1 MPTYAVRAPL
11 VRWLGAE
18 AERAAADLGPYRLLD
33 VGCGDMPYLPLF
45 APHAR
50 EIVGLDVGDNP
61 RATLTGPI
69 ESIPAE
75 DASFDVVL
83 CAQVLEHVDEPAQGV
98 RELARVT
105 RPGGRVLLSTHG
117 AMVYHPNPVDLW
129 RWTGAGLERL
139 FRENGDWGSVTV
151 SAGSGTA
158 SSLAMLNAIYLE
170 HVLRRTPLRPLRGGV
185 VSLLN
190 RTARLLDGRFAALRD
205 ERPGTIAANYH
216 LVAERRGAPGA
227 PTGPLPNT
235 PTTGTPERR

>member
-11 VRWLGAE
+11 ARWLAAE
-18 AERAAADLGPYRLLD
+18 AARAGGELGPYRLLD
-33 VGCGDMPYLPLF
+33 VGCGEMPYLALF
-45 APHAR
+45 EPHVR
-50 EIVGLDVGDNP
+50 GVVGMDTWDNP
-61 RATLTGPI
+61 RAALRGVI
-69 ESIPAE
+69 EAIPAD

-83 CAQVLEHVDEPAQGV
+83 CAQVLEHVDDPAQGV

-139 FRENGDWGSVTV
+139 FRENGDWASVTV

-158 SSLAMLNAIYLE
+158 SSLAMLNSFYLE
-170 HVLRRTPLRPLRGGV
+170 HVLRRTPLRGVRGHVVGV
-185 VSLLN
+185 LN
-190 RTARLLDGRFAALRD
+190 RAARALDRRVQALSD

-216 LVAERRGAPGA
+216 VVAERAS
-227 PTGPLPNT
+227 
-235 PTTGTPERR
+235 

>member
-11 VRWLGAE
+11 ARWLGAE
-18 AERAAADLGPYRLLD
+18 AARAGADLGPYRLLD
-33 VGCGDMPYLPLF
+33 VGCGEMPYLTLF
-45 APHAR
+45 QPHVR
-50 EIVGLDVGDNP
+50 EVVGMDTWDNP
-61 RATLTGPI
+61 RASLRGVI
-69 ESIPAE
+69 ESIPAD

-83 CAQVLEHVDEPAQGV
+83 CAQVLEHVDDPAQGV

-139 FRENGDWGSVTV
+139 FGENGGWASVTV

-170 HVLRRTPLRPLRGGV
+170 HALRRTPLRPLRGAV
-185 VSLLN
+185 VSVLN
-190 RTARLLDGRFAALRD
+190 RLARWVDARSPMLRGT
-205 ERPGTIAANYH
+205 RPGTLAGNYH
-216 LVAERRGAPGA
+216 VVAERS
-227 PTGPLPNT
+227 
-235 PTTGTPERR
+235 

>member
-11 VRWLGAE
+11 VRWLAAE
-18 AERAAADLGPYRLLD
+18 AERAAVDLGPYRLLD
-33 VGCGDMPYLPLF
+33 VGCGEMPYLALIES
-45 APHAR
+45 HAR
-50 EIVGLDVGDNP
+50 EVVGLDTVDNP
-61 RATLTGPI
+61 RAALRGPI
-69 ESIPAE
+69 EAIPAE

-83 CAQVLEHVDEPAQGV
+83 CAQVLEHCDDPAQGV

-139 FRENGDWGSVTV
+139 FHENGDWASVTV

-158 SSLAMLNAIYLE
+158 STLAMLNAIYLE
-170 HVLRRTPLRPLRGGV
+170 HVLRRTPLRPVRGAV

-190 RTARLLDGRFAALRD
+190 RVGRLLDRSVAALRD

-216 LVAERRGAPGA
+216 VVAEKTA
-227 PTGPLPNT
+227 
-235 PTTGTPERR
+235 